1 MWDFYSLLIVRIV
14 EWRIKRKNILRKVFV
29 NILPKYTIF
38 EENYMFSK
46 QSSDVLHK
54 EYKTYLNCVF

>member
-1 MWDFYSLLIVRIV
+1 M
-14 EWRIKRKNILRKVFV
+14 FV
-29 NILPKYTIF
+29 NISPKYTIF

-46 QSSDVLHK
+46 QSFDVLHK